1 MCTRNF
7 HMQLAKLTHGLPVVC
22 LYHVL
27 KAVVLHQA
35 ELCWQLKLV
44 HFHLH
49 CKYAGEFWL
58 HGCAFVLDG
67 LMKVIKQKAN
77 MG

>member
-1 MCTRNF
+1 MHSKF
-7 HMQLAKLTHGLPVVC
+7 SHAASQAYAWFPVVC